1 MKICLKNLK
10 KKRNLIYEIEGFSMR
25 LKDFPCIIFK
35 KIKEERERN
44 IFYEKLT

>member
-1 MKICLKNLK
+1 MKICLKIKK

-35 KIKEERERN
+35 KIKEEERN